1 MIPGSVYPAR
11 VRKPFPRTRGGAE
24 AISSVNGKTH
34 GANRTVGFYI
44 VSSKTGSTAALQL
57 GHGHC
62 SRLRLHALDAAE
74 LPQLG
79 SHLRPFVE
87 PCVLKR
93 QERLLSV
100 RSHIA
105 DDEENFPDLLFLF
118 AETAERTDKSAG
130 APKQQSAGKRT
141 CDGGFLLELQ
151 LRFRAVKNI
160 GDLTVGERCRV
171 LVSDGVLQLQMV
183 RIERDVYCVA
193 FAKLPDIRFNGE
205 IIADDAAFLLL
216 KNPIAA
222 PPFVL
227 GCILRFFTAFCK
239 SRCEM
244 CS

>member
-1 MIPGSVYPAR
+1 MV
-11 VRKPFPRTRGGAE
+11 
-24 AISSVNGKTH
+24 
-34 GANRTVGFYI
+34 
-44 VSSKTGSTAALQL
+44 ALQF

-62 SRLRLHALDAAE
+62 SRLCLRALDAAE

-79 SHLRPFVE
+79 SHLRSFVQ

-105 DDEENFPDLLFLF
+105 DDEDDFPNLPFLF

-130 APKQQSAGKRT
+130 APKQQPAGKRT
-141 CDGGFLLELQ
+141 CDGRFLLPLQ

-160 GDLTVGERCRV
+160 GDLTVGECCRV

-193 FAKLPDIRFNGE
+193 FAELPNIRFDGE
-205 IIADDAAFLLL
+205 IIADDAAFFTSEDSHSCASVCYHLYFTVSSL
-216 KNPIAA
+216 
-222 PPFVL
+222 
-227 GCILRFFTAFCK
+227 ILQDL
-239 SRCEM
+239 M
-244 CS
+244 